1 MLALF
6 FAATMS
12 GLVPKGRIDIRVLVA
27 LEDNYRVYR
36 ETIAAGLRI
45 LRPHD
50 DVKDAPLGSLEEEL
64 ERFDPQVVICSGH
77 SELEQRDRRAAWV
90 ELSLDPTQLTKISVG
105 GRHFERTNPTVG
117 ELLEIIGE
125 PE

>member
-1 MLALF
+1 M
-6 FAATMS
+6 
-12 GLVPKGRIDIRVLVA
+12 A
-27 LEDNYRVYR
+27 LEDDFRVYR

-45 LRPHD
+45 LRPHA
-50 DVKDAPLGSLEEEL
+50 DVKDAPLESLEEEL

-77 SELEQRDRRAAWV
+77 RDLEPDSGRAAWV
-90 ELSLDPTQLTKISVG
+90 ELSLDPAQPTKISVG
-105 GRHFERTNPTVG
+105 GCHLERTNPSVG